1 MIKFVGEIQRKL
13 KGFSKKLS
21 KCKNSRFQKMG
32 KNLNRIK
39 DRIEEKFTLKEK
51 SKKKK

>member
-1 MIKFVGEIQRKL
+1 MIKFTDELQRKL

-21 KCKNSRFQKMG
+21 KYKNSRLKKMG
-32 KNLNRIK
+32 KNLNKIK